1 MKKLIL
7 LFTIVCAGQLY
18 GMVPEYVI
26 KAGDMA
32 SLPQEIRKFIVL
44 TLVESST
51 LEEAIT
57 AIRLL
62 TETSK
67 ELNTMVNEP
76 ITMRTIIRIL
86 AQKFNAPSEY
96 IAKKLNTS
104 GSKNYMTRGLD
115 LRVAL
120 YQKDFVGAEN
130 LIKSGGADIDYQ
142 TADVYPMLCASQGIV
157 NLLFALNQALAVQ
170 ETIAETKRIL
180 LFLQERQDPSD
191 KENIEDYQQVLK
203 SDEMQLDGYI
213 RKIYTMAYE
222 NKYIFEYDD
231 ERLNYFIKQLDEENF
246 KKAFAIIDPKTIM
259 SSNLTYYYYPSGLTS
274 IVCIIGANFSFVMYA
289 IAANRPDLLEW
300 LLKHNA
306 NLDLTMG
313 NGDTALLMAIKL
325 GKKEIVELLVKNKA
339 NVNQKNRLKISEEVL
354 NENKFGGTGIIG
366 NVSTLMTDIK
376 EGTLR
381 SIAKGGLF
389 MAEDTPLKRLLYND
403 HFTEKEVYDLITLL
417 LDNGANPN
425 IKSAGGTT
433 PLMVLTLMDGFAN
446 IMELLL
452 DHGANPFIKENEGLT
467 ALDHMRDEGT
477 EEDPERNE
485 KIEMLKNAI
494 QKQRK
499 K

>member
-7 LFTIVCAGQLY
+7 LFSIVCAGQLH
-18 GMVPEYVI
+18 GMEPEYVI
-26 KAGDMA
+26 KADDMA

-62 TETSK
+62 TETNK
-67 ELNTMVNEP
+67 EFNAMVNDP
-76 ITMRTIIRIL
+76 IIMRTIIRIL
-86 AQKFNAPSEY
+86 VQKFNAPSEY
-96 IAKKLNTS
+96 IAIKLNTP
-104 GSKNYMTRGLD
+104 GSKSYIASYSLLRSALD
-115 LRVAL
+115 
-120 YQKDFVGAEN
+120 QKDFVKAEN
-130 LIKSGGADIDYQ
+130 LIKAGADIDYQ
-142 TADVYPMLCASQGIV
+142 PADVYPMLCASQGIL
-157 NLLFALNQALAVQ
+157 NLLFALNQALATQ

-180 LFLQERQDPSD
+180 LFLQERQDPND
-191 KENIEDYQQVLK
+191 KENIKDYQQGLK

-494 QKQRK
+494 EKYRK